1 LQERQKLIDKIK
13 IIDERIETR
22 AIIFTSLIKG
32 ILISDNSDNKKSTP
46 TNKQTQKLIQGGDDM
61 KYRGVSIHKNK
72 NCNTWYTR
80 CTINGKQVYISAKT
94 QQDCYNKLKLAFKK
108 KTQMEL
114 KGLRE
119 PKPKE
124 PKAITFSEWYNK
136 WLELYKN
143 NVKESTKRAYKS
155 LLNYLKALDNKAI
168 NKITSID
175 ILEILNKITYE
186 RQKQKVY
193 ELLND
198 IFNKAKINK
207 IVNDNP
213 VEIIQK
219 PKHKKVN
226 GIALSNE
233 DEAKFEKILIDEKL
247 DIFLVCLYQ
256 GLRKGEVMAITNE
269 DIDYKQKTLTINKAI
284 NSRNELD
291 TTKNCYSNR
300 VIPLFDKTLNVLEK
314 YKNINGRIFNYT
326 YKQVTTLFENI
337 IKNNFNGKKYTPHSL
352 RHTFIT
358 RCQEANIPLHI
369 VQKWVGHNIGS
380 KVTNAVYTH
389 AREHAELEN
398 IEKINVYMNL

>member
-1 LQERQKLIDKIK
+1 MQERQKLIDKIK
-13 IIDERIETR
+13 VIDERIETR
-22 AIIFTSLIKG
+22 AIIFTSLLKG
-32 ILISDNSDNKKSTP
+32 ILISDNEKSTP

-61 KYRGVSIHKNK
+61 KYRGITIHKNK

-80 CTINGKQVYISAKT
+80 HRIKDKTFYISAKT
-94 QQDCYNKLKLAFKK
+94 QQDCYNKLKMLLKK
-108 KTQMEL
+108 EEQSKL
-114 KGLRE
+114 KQLKE
-119 PKPKE
+119 QKPKE
-124 PKAITFSEWYNK
+124 PKAMTFLEWATK
-136 WLELYKN
+136 WLSLYKQ

-155 LLNYLKALDNKAI
+155 LFNYLKVLENKAI

-175 ILEILNKITYE
+175 ILEILNKISYE

-193 ELLND
+193 EFVND
-198 IFNKAKINK
+198 IFKKAKINK
-207 IVNDNP
+207 IINDNP
-213 VEIIQK
+213 VEIIEK

-233 DEAKFEKILIDEKL
+233 DEKKFEQILINQKL

-256 GLRKGEVMAITNE
+256 GLRKGEVMAITND

-300 VIPLFDKTLNVLEK
+300 VIPLFDKTIQVLDK
-314 YKNINGRIFNYT
+314 YKNIQGRIFNYT
-326 YKQVTTLFENI
+326 YKQVTTLFENV
-337 IKNNFNGKKYTPHSL
+337 IKSNFNGKKYTPHSL

-369 VQKWVGHNIGS
+369 IQNWVGHNIGS

-389 AREHAELEN
+389 TREVAMLEN
-398 IEKINVYMNL
+398 AQKINDYMNL

>member
-1 LQERQKLIDKIK
+1 
-13 IIDERIETR
+13 
-22 AIIFTSLIKG
+22 
-32 ILISDNSDNKKSTP
+32 
-46 TNKQTQKLIQGGDDM
+46 M
-61 KYRGVSIHKNK
+61 KYRGITIHKNK
-72 NCNTWYTR
+72 TCNTWYTR
-80 CTINGKQVYISAKT
+80 HRINDKTIYISAKT
-94 QQDCYNKLKLAFKK
+94 QQDCYNKLKLILKK
-108 KTQMEL
+108 EEQSKL
-114 KGLRE
+114 KLLKE

-124 PKAITFSEWYNK
+124 PKEPKEPKAMTFNEWSLK
-136 WLELYKN
+136 WLELYKQ

-155 LLNYLKALDNKAI
+155 LFKYLKGLDNKAI

-175 ILEILNKITYE
+175 VMEILNKITYE

-193 ELLND
+193 ELIND

-219 PKHKKVN
+219 PKHKKIN

-233 DEAKFEKILIDEKL
+233 DEAKFEKILINQNL

-256 GLRKGEVMAITNE
+256 GLRKGEVMALTNN

-291 TTKNCYSNR
+291 TTKNIYSNR
-300 VIPLFDKTLNVLEK
+300 VIPLFDKTLKVLEK

-337 IKNNFNGKKYTPHSL
+337 IKTNFNGKKYTPHSL

-398 IEKINVYMNL
+398 IEKINNYMNL